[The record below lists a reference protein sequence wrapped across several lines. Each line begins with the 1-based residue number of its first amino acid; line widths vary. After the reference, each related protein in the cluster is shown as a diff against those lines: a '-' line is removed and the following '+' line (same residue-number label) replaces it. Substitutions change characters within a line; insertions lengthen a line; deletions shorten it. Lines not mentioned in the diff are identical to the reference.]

1 MASAPDKPRLAA
13 FAGRTFRLVRR
24 RRRFFAA
31 VLFCAAIAIAVNQLA
46 PGSQAVLSAARDL
59 PSGTRLSAADLRLVR
74 VPTSLLPDA
83 ALARL
88 DDATGQQLAGAL
100 RKGQLLTDA
109 SLVGQSLL
117 AGAPPGSSA
126 VPLRLADPAT
136 AQLVSPGQLVTVV
149 GTSDDGTGR
158 TGAGTV
164 LATAVPVLWA
174 QRKSEATSNWA
185 AAKDAE
191 GLVVIAATAE
201 QATAL
206 AGAVGRTRLSLVLV
220 SPP

>member
-1 MASAPDKPRLAA
+1 MAA

-46 PGSQAVLSAARDL
+46 PGSQASQAVLSAARDL